1 MRTRTVGLL
10 LAGLATCLLA
20 SGPAVAQGFNWK
32 AHQGETIDF
41 LTENHPWSNAV
52 VAQLPEFEK
61 LTGITVQVDTFQE
74 QQMRQRLV
82 TILQSKSSSVDAF
95 MSLKSLEGKLYA
107 HAGWYAD
114 LNPLLKN
121 PAETSPDYD
130 FADFSHALVAGET
143 FDGKLDGIPLNI
155 EGPIVYY
162 RKDIFQKCHIAQPA
176 SLDAL
181 MQAAAAVHKCQ
192 PTMIPWA
199 TRGLK
204 PALPYTFSNVLH
216 NFGTDYMDAGGKPDL
231 CNPKGVQAISWYAD
245 MLRQYGPPGAINNS
259 FLQTRELYGQGR
271 AAIAFESSNEFGE
284 MMKFPHRQDDTG
296 IMLLPPGPG
305 GVSKPTVIGW
315 GLSLSAFS
323 KKTAAAWYFVQWA
336 TSKAMDAK
344 LAVLGIAPPRESVA
358 QSADYKAWLQQVPV
372 RADWERLLKQMG
384 ATGTSEVGPPL
395 ERQPQAREIVGDA
408 VDSVLLGQTSAHDAA
423 CNADKQLA
431 AMMAEK

>member
-1 MRTRTVGLL
+1 MRLRTAGLL
-10 LAGLATCLLA
+10 LASLAACLLA
-20 SGPAVAQGFNWK
+20 GATAFAQGFNWK

-61 LTGITVQVDTFQE
+61 LTGINVQVDTFQE

-82 TILQSKSSSVDAF
+82 TILQSKSPSVDVF
-95 MSLKSLEGKLYA
+95 MSLKSLEGRLYA
-107 HAGWYAD
+107 HAGWYAGLD
-114 LNPLLKN
+114 PLLKN

-143 FDGKLDGIPLNI
+143 FGAKLDGIPLNI

-162 RKDIFQKCHIAQPA
+162 RKDIFQKCDIAPPA

-181 MQAAAAVHKCQ
+181 MQAAAAVHKCE

-204 PALPYTFSNVLH
+204 PALAYTFSNVLH
-216 NFGTDYMDAGGKPDL
+216 NFGTDYMDAAGKPDL
-231 CNPKGVQAISWYAD
+231 CSPKGVRAIAWYAD
-245 MLRQYGPPGAINNS
+245 MLRKYGPPGAINNS

-271 AAIAFESSNEFGE
+271 AAMAFESSNEFGE

-296 IMLLPPGPG
+296 LMLLPPGPG

-315 GLSLSAFS
+315 GVSLSAFS
-323 KKTAAAWYFVQWA
+323 RKQAAAWYFVQWA

-344 LAVLGIAPPRESVA
+344 LALQGIAPPRDSVA
-358 QSADYKAWLQQVPV
+358 QSTQYKAWLNQVPV
-372 RADWERLLKQMG
+372 RAEWARLLKQMG

-408 VDSVLLGQTSAHDAA
+408 VDNVLLGEVSAHHAA
-423 CNADKQLA
+423 CSADQQIA